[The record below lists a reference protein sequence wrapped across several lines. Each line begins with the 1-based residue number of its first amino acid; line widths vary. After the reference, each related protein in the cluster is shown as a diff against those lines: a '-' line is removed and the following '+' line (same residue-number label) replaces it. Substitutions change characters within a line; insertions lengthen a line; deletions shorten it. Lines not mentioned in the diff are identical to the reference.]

1 LHEPR
6 SRAELVT
13 RWLHQV
19 LSTDVERMRTARTEV
34 PHSIDDFEI
43 DARLPAVEQL
53 KIFARYGWLDGPP
66 SPLYLQRRMVQ
77 LARERYE
84 RALARAKRLHPG
96 KVVTFPKT
104 FAEFEKARSWEAG
117 GSFYFIAPR
126 GGGKGV
132 PEDDFALDEDI
143 DETDF
148 FEEDFSGDDDF

>member
-1 LHEPR
+1 MAQGSGQQRKAAARRRKDPWRR
-6 SRAELVT
+6 SEKLASPCQNL
-13 RWLHQV
+13 
-19 LSTDVERMRTARTEV
+19 
-34 PHSIDDFEI
+34 
-43 DARLPAVEQL
+43 
-53 KIFARYGWLDGPP
+53 LDGPP
-66 SPLYLQRRMVQ
+66 SPLYVQRRMVQ

-117 GSFYFIAPR
+117 GGFYFIAPR

-132 PEDDFALDEDI
+132 PRQDDFALDEDI

-148 FEEDFSGDDDF
+148 FEEDFSGDDGF

>member
-1 LHEPR
+1 
-6 SRAELVT
+6 
-13 RWLHQV
+13 
-19 LSTDVERMRTARTEV
+19 
-34 PHSIDDFEI
+34 
-43 DARLPAVEQL
+43 
-53 KIFARYGWLDGPP
+53 
-66 SPLYLQRRMVQ
+66 MVQ

-117 GSFYFIAPR
+117 GGFYFIAPR

-132 PEDDFALDEDI
+132 PRQDDFALDEDI